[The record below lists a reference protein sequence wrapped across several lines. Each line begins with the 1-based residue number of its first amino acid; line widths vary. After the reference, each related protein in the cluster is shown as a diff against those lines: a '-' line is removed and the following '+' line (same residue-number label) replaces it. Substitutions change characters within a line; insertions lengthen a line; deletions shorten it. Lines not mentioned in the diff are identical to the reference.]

1 MMRNRI
7 YDLFFLVL
15 LFVILCGVS
24 QLLAPFSGAL
34 LDALARNSSEWE
46 RLAQAK
52 NKHSVK
58 LSKEVKVE
66 RGAAPAAGFESTNR
80 PPLLAKAAPADFLD
94 SIASARQEVQAL
106 FEIAHDLG
114 NSLSLDETLSVL
126 AVRLK
131 RIIPYHSVAIWIQ
144 RDGVLNPEYVT
155 GEDYRLFSSLEIPL
169 GQGLSGWVTH
179 TRNPIVNGNPS
190 VEPSYLNDPDK
201 TSILCSAVA
210 VPLEGVNGVVGVL
223 SLYHLDR
230 DAFTKDHLRILL
242 GVSPK
247 IGMAVE
253 NALRFRQVESSAT
266 TDFLTSLP
274 NGRSLFLQLDAEI
287 SRAKRSNQPLAVLV
301 VDLDG
306 FKQINDRFGH
316 TEGDKLLRHVA
327 TSLKSTCREY
337 DSVARMGGDEFVLVM
352 PGLGSF
358 DAGNKEI

>member
-1 MMRNRI
+1 
-7 YDLFFLVL
+7 
-15 LFVILCGVS
+15 
-24 QLLAPFSGAL
+24 
-34 LDALARNSSEWE
+34 
-46 RLAQAK
+46 
-52 NKHSVK
+52 
-58 LSKEVKVE
+58 
-66 RGAAPAAGFESTNR
+66 
-80 PPLLAKAAPADFLD
+80 
-94 SIASARQEVQAL
+94 
-106 FEIAHDLG
+106 
-114 NSLSLDETLSVL
+114 
-126 AVRLK
+126 
-131 RIIPYHSVAIWIQ
+131 VAIWIQ

-169 GQGLSGWVTH
+169 GQGLSGWVAH
-179 TRNPIVNGNPS
+179 TRKPIVNGNPS

-201 TSILCSAVA
+201 TSILRSAVA

-242 GVSPK
+242 GISPK

-266 TDFLTSLP
+266 TDFLTTLP
-274 NGRSLFLQLDAEI
+274 NARSLFLQLDAEI
-287 SRAKRSNQPLAVLV
+287 SRAKRGDQPLAVLV

-316 TEGDKLLRHVA
+316 MEGDKLLRHVA

-358 DAGNKEI
+358 DAEHKAKELQETVTNACSQLFGEKFLTASVGLSYFPGDGGDAEQLLAAADRRMYKQKRDRKQTAPVSNRKTISETAAWDATLVH